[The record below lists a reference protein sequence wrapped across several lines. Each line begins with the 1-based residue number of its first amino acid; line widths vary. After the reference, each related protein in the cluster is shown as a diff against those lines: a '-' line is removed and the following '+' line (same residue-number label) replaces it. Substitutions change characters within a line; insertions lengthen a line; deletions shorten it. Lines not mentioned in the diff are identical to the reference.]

1 MKELYIDSRYA
12 QGTPGTTISAS
23 ATSGS
28 NVLTVSSTVGMI
40 PNQPVTFT
48 GTLPTPISSS
58 TTYYIFSVDSLTTFR
73 ISNSSTVGA
82 TIISFTSSSG
92 SFTMNFTYQTPNSY
106 TLFLQKPIKNLTL
119 AQVVSLTV
127 NPLSSITSIPNPG
140 LNRGDFIFLDI
151 QELRRPYP
159 IDCKKAVTTGQY
171 PVSTAFGIIQ
181 LRELCSTT
189 SGNFYVDKKD
199 NIMMKYT
206 QPIDSID
213 RLTIRWLDYQGN
225 LLPMGSYNL
234 LTLRLECDE
243 N

>member
-12 QGTPGTTISAS
+12 QGT
-23 ATSGS
+23 ATSISVSSTANSGTI
-28 NVLTVSSTVGMI
+28 TVSSTNGMI

-48 GTLPTPISSS
+48 GSPPSPIVA
-58 TTYYIFSVDSLTTFR
+58 TTYYISAILSLTSFQ
-73 ISNSSTVGA
+73 ISNSNTVGA
-82 TIISFTSSSG
+82 TLITPVATAT
-92 SFTMNFTYQTPNSY
+92 FTMNFTYQTPNSY
-106 TLFLQKPIKNLTL
+106 TLFLQWPIKNISM

-127 NPLSSITSIPNPG
+127 NPLSSITTIPNPG

-159 IDCKKAVTTGQY
+159 IDCKTQVVTGQFQT
-171 PVSTAFGIIQ
+171 STAFGIIQ

-189 SGNFYVDKKD
+189 SGNFYMDKKD
-199 NIMMKYT
+199 NVMMKYT
-206 QPIDSID
+206 QPIDSVD

-225 LLPMGSYNL
+225 LVPMGSYNL
-234 LTLRLECDE
+234 ITLRLECDE